1 MSDNVTTGKKPRVKK
16 TFAQRKAELDEANR
30 RLQIAQAKETLNTM
44 DGFRPIQNA
53 LDTHRKFIQE
63 GEQLLDNAKYSERVS
78 KLEARIAALKAK
90 RSIAEQDVTRR
101 KTLVEKFETAVREI
115 GATVLNGLN
124 NNVEVPASELE
135 ETFNDAISQDEKEV
149 LMDTSDPYSAYRRK
163 RKEKDA
169 VNEPELPVNSDESFD
184 DSDED

>member
-1 MSDNVTTGKKPRVKK
+1 MSDTTTGKKPRVKK
-16 TFAQRKAELDEANR
+16 TLAERAAELQKANV

-44 DGFRPIQNA
+44 DGFRPIQEA

-63 GEQLLDNAKYSERVS
+63 GEQLLDDTKYNERVA
-78 KLEARIAALKAK
+78 KLEARITALKAK
-90 RSIAEQDVTRR
+90 RVIAEQDVAHR

-115 GATVLNGLN
+115 GAAVLEGIQ
-124 NNVEVPASELE
+124 NNVQVPSSQLE

-149 LMDTSDPYSAYRRK
+149 LMDTSDPYASYRRK
-163 RKEKDA
+163 RKEKVEATD
-169 VNEPELPVNSDESFD
+169 EPQLVDDESD